1 MTKITNQNY
10 PNGLNPLGYMGVNA
24 PTPGQQVI
32 QLNRAPTPN
41 DAQNFTIGTQWLA
54 NVSGTNEIW
63 ELVNLDR
70 GIATWVQLF
79 PGGGGGGG
87 ANSFPTDAGTANEAG
102 GVLNILGD
110 GINMSTTGAGNTVH
124 VDMSPNIVVTTARIT
139 SLGAGAVLSD
149 VSGNLS
155 SSAGSAGQVL
165 TSNGPGVTPTFQG
178 EAAGGAVTALRAD
191 NAFNVTPSVGVINVS
206 GGNGITTSGAS
217 HTLTLNL
224 TAPVSIA
231 NGGTNATSMATTDGV
246 VYYDGTRLVTTA
258 VGTAGQVLTSNGA
271 GVAPTFQPG
280 GGGGG
285 GITQLTANTGVA
297 ATTAS
302 IKLQGNNVIS
312 TNGASTSE
320 IDFALT
326 NGTNGQVIIG
336 GGGAPAWASI
346 TAGTN
351 ITLTPGANSLTI
363 AATGAAPAAGCA
375 FFYFQPSIATGV
387 TPVNTIYYLGQ
398 KVVMTSQYD
407 NTGGAVTPGDGAGTA
422 AKFTAPAT
430 GLYYLQMQAT
440 LGEVGITAFFPVATI
455 TITGNVATQNSYVNW
470 NTGSIA
476 TSNYRVNIQ
485 MSGMFPMTIGDVAVF
500 GVSRIPGG
508 ATGSASDVWGTVPL
522 GPTYPFLVSPSQ
534 VTFFSGFRVA

>member
-1 MTKITNQNY
+1 MTRITNQNY

-24 PTPGQQVI
+24 PTPGQQVV
-32 QLNRAPTPN
+32 QLNRAPTPT

-54 NVSGTNEIW
+54 NVSGANQIW
-63 ELVNLDR
+63 ELVALN
-70 GIATWVQLF
+70 GGVATWVQLY
-79 PGGGGGGG
+79 PAGGGGGG
-87 ANSFPTDAGTANEAG
+87 ASEFPTDSGTANEVG
-102 GVLNILGD
+102 GVLNVFGGPNINTVGSGDTVTVGLDTTISVD
-110 GINMSTTGAGNTVH
+110 GIQDTSMSFGSV
-124 VDMSPNIVVTTARIT
+124 I
-139 SLGAGAVLSD
+139 SD
-149 VSGNLS
+149 GSGNLTS
-155 SSAGSAGQVL
+155 INGTAGQVL
-165 TSNGPGVTPTFQG
+165 TANGAGMAPTWQG

-191 NAFNVTPSVGVINVS
+191 NAVNVTPSVGVITVA
-206 GGNGITTSGAS
+206 GGNGLTTFGAA

-231 NGGTNATSMATTDGV
+231 NGGTNATTMGISDGV

-258 VGTAGQVLTSNGA
+258 SAGTAGQVLTSNGA
-271 GVAPTFQPG
+271 GMAPTFQPG

-302 IKLQGNNVIS
+302 IKLQGNNVIT

-320 IDFALT
+320 IDFSLT
-326 NGTNGQVIIG
+326 NGTNGQVLIG
-336 GGGAPAWASI
+336 GGAAPLWRSI

-363 AATGAAPAAGCA
+363 AATGTAPAAGCA
-375 FFYFQPSIATGV
+375 FFYYQPSIATGV

-398 KVVMTSQYD
+398 KVIMTSQYD

-430 GLYYLQMQAT
+430 GLYYLQFQAT
-440 LGEVGITAFFPVATI
+440 LGEVGATAFFPVATI

-470 NTGSIA
+470 NTGSFA
-476 TSNYRVNIQ
+476 ASNIRTNIQ
-485 MSGMFPMTIGDVAVF
+485 MSGMFPMTIGDVAIF

-508 ATGSASDVWGTVPL
+508 ATGSSSDVWGTVPL

-534 VTFFSGFRVA
+534 VTYFSGFRVA